1 MINCKKKQ
9 IHKERPKK
17 AKKTKK
23 MDSSTMKSTTVPSTI
38 PSMLQNICK
47 IKDLSPTSTSIHIYV
62 KVLNVLVI
70 AQRKYKDG
78 TIIEV
83 GEILVGDNTGNIIIS
98 ARGKEQIEVL
108 QSLND
113 IIQIENGKI
122 EMFDGSYMRLT
133 IDKWGS
139 VSKCIN
145 TTSEIK
151 SFVNI
156 LINKN
161 SSMINNDDNENDTAG
176 DDEYLKNYS
185 MVEYTL

>member
-9 IHKERPKK
+9 IHKEKPKK

-83 GEILVGDNTGNIIIS
+83 GEILVGDNTGKIIMFVLILKIS
-98 ARGKEQIEVL
+98 
-108 QSLND
+108 S
-113 IIQIENGKI
+113 
-122 EMFDGSYMRLT
+122 
-133 IDKWGS
+133 
-139 VSKCIN
+139 
-145 TTSEIK
+145 
-151 SFVNI
+151 NI
-156 LINKN
+156 LHDFAIK
-161 SSMINNDDNENDTAG
+161 I
-176 DDEYLKNYS
+176 
-185 MVEYTL
+185 VHP